1 MDQSSKERDAA
12 TSADPDSAPSAR
24 VQPTQR
30 DVAKLAKTSQAAVS
44 RVLSGGAASRK
55 LRDRVLKACDSLG
68 YVLDMGART
77 LVRGSSNMVAVVV
90 ANIQNPFYPY
100 ILDRLTLRIQTS
112 GFEVLLLNA
121 SGGRDIDELLPIVLQ
136 YKVRSAI
143 IMTASLSSTMANRLT
158 EHNIP
163 TVMLNRYST
172 FGSSNSVAC
181 DNLAGGRL
189 VAESFIKAG
198 FRTFA
203 YVGGAPSSST
213 NLDRRN
219 GFMQRLAESGYQPQ
233 IALDGDF
240 NHDWGYEAGTILRRF
255 SDVQSI
261 FCADDVI
268 AMGVMDSL
276 KEAGLSVP
284 GDFAVVGFDDI
295 PSAGWAAYSLSTVQQ
310 PVDQMIEATL
320 KLLDEKPSAPVKEIR
335 IPGKL
340 LLRNSFS
347 GVEASLPR
355 GGSK

>member
-1 MDQSSKERDAA
+1 MDQPVDDHDRKMVDGPGHSS
-12 TSADPDSAPSAR
+12 TPR

-30 DVAKLAKTSQAAVS
+30 DVARVAKTSQAAVS
-44 RVLSGGAASRK
+44 RVLSGGAASSK
-55 LRDRVLKACDSLG
+55 LRERVLQACETLG

-100 ILDRLTLRIQTS
+100 ILDRLTLRIQKS

-143 IMTASLSSTMANRLT
+143 IMTASLSSKMANRLT
-158 EHNIP
+158 DHNIP
-163 TVMLNRYST
+163 NVMLNRYST

-189 VAESFIKAG
+189 VADSFIRAG
-198 FRTFA
+198 YRSFA

-219 GFMQRLAESGYQPQ
+219 GFMQRLAESGFQPQ

-255 SDVQSI
+255 SDVKAI

-276 KEAGLSVP
+276 KEAGHTVP

-295 PSAGWAAYSLSTVQQ
+295 PSAAWAAYSLSTVQQ

-320 KLLDEKPSAPVKEIR
+320 KLLEEKPGAPVKEVR

-347 GVEASLPR
+347 GDGTPSL
-355 GGSK
+355 GAAEK